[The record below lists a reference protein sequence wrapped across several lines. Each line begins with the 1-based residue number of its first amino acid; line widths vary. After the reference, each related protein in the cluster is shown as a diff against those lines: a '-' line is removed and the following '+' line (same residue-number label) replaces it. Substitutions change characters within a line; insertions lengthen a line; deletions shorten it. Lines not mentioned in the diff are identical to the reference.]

1 MTMFSINIEITLHNG
16 DVSLK
21 NYGVVVIRQALES
34 I

>member
-1 MTMFSINIEITLHNG
+1 MTMYSINIYITLHNG

-21 NYGVVVIRQALES
+21 NYDVIVIRRAVKS